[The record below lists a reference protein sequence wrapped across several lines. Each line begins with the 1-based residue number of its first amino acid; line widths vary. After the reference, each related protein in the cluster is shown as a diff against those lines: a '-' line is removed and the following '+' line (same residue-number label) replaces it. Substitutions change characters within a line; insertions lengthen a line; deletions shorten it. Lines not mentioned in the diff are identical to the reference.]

1 MAKQNADVNG
11 ERRTLWI
18 VLLLNSAIAAAFLV
32 TGAIGDSSALIANGL
47 DNLSDAAV
55 YALSLVALPRG
66 MKWKTRAATASGIM
80 LLIFA
85 GGVLLDVGR
94 RYLHGS
100 EPIGTTML
108 LISAIAAII
117 TYGYLRLLDGTR

>member
-1 MAKQNADVNG
+1 MVKQNADVNG

-55 YALSLVALPRG
+55 YALSLVALTRG

-80 LLIFA
+80 LRSEERR
-85 GGVLLDVGR
+85 VGKECVSPCR
-94 RYLHGS
+94 SRWSPY
-100 EPIGTTML
+100 TTKKQNTTQHKNYKQ
-108 LISAIAAII
+108 SKQP
-117 TYGYLRLLDGTR
+117 TLR

>member
-55 YALSLVALPRG
+55 YALSLVALTRG
-66 MKWKTRAATASGIM
+66 MKRSEEHTYELQSLMRISYDVFCLKKKTNKPHVI
-80 LLIFA
+80 
-85 GGVLLDVGR
+85 
-94 RYLHGS
+94 
-100 EPIGTTML
+100 P
-108 LISAIAAII
+108 
-117 TYGYLRLLDGTR
+117 